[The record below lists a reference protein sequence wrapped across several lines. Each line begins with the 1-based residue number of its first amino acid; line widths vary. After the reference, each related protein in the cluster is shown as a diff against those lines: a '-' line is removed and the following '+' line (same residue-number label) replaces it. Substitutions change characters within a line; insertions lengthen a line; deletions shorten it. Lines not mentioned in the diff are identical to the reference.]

1 MIDIKTPQNNR
12 TEKVMYYKNTELPYE
27 NIENSNIILGF
38 PKYYKVEIDKFRLID
53 TYDMISVPIY
63 NKLNTQKLFL
73 IDKKEWDIIESII
86 KIAYKKRRGMRFN
99 D

>member
-1 MIDIKTPQNNR
+1 
-12 TEKVMYYKNTELPYE
+12 
-27 NIENSNIILGF
+27 
-38 PKYYKVEIDKFRLID
+38 
-53 TYDMISVPIY
+53 MISVPIY